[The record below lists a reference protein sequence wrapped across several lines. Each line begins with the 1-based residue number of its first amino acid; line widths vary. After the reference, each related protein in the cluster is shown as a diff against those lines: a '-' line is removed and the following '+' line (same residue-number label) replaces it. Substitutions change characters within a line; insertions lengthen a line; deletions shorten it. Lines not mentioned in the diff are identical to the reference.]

1 MSKYLKKHLWLFSNL
16 EKIKMN
22 KDLSKNLRSEESE
35 DYNIDDIIEINKVD
49 SDPESPLN
57 KHIEMI
63 NSDKS
68 DKTIKSAQNEKS
80 EKHISFRIENSLL
93 IVDNNNYDIQKL
105 EDIDLVL
112 KNISV
117 ILTDRVT
124 YSVNKFSHM
133 THSENELKSLYI
145 DLEEISKKRGSA
157 KEIMDIASKI
167 QMSEEEKNNKFISN
181 DEIHKTM
188 EDITLI
194 SSVLSKFQSILEN
207 NIFK

>member
-1 MSKYLKKHLWLFSNL
+1 
-16 EKIKMN
+16 MN

>member
-1 MSKYLKKHLWLFSNL
+1 
-16 EKIKMN
+16 MN
-22 KDLSKNLRSEESE
+22 KDLSKKLRSEESE
-35 DYNIDDIIEINKVD
+35 DYNIDDIMEINKVD
-49 SDPESPLN
+49 SDPESPLD

-93 IVDNNNYDIQKL
+93 IVDNNNYDLQKL
-105 EDIDLVL
+105 EDIDAVL

-124 YSVNKFSHM
+124 SSVNKFSHM
-133 THSENELKSLYI
+133 THSENELKSLYV

-167 QMSEEEKNNKFISN
+167 QISEEEKNNKFISN